1 MGAIV
6 SGVALT
12 PLEAFGQGG
21 FLHGAASHHT
31 HTLRDAAA
39 IGQVL
44 IADGLLP
51 VDPGMLRA
59 GLGVGYEDVTRLLKR
74 PWGRQIREDFAV
86 ARTVHA
92 QGWLLSRTEASL
104 CLLAALAYG
113 PQNV

>member
-1 MGAIV
+1 MAGKRDKPEEIV
-6 SGVALT
+6 VKLRQVEV
-12 PLEAFGQGG
+12 LQGQGVSV
-21 FLHGAASHHT
+21 A
-31 HTLRDAAA
+31 DAAA